1 MHGVN
6 KKNGELYLDDT
17 SLSDLAVSFG
27 TPSYVYSAS
36 LIRDNFL
43 EYKDSIRTNDKV
55 CFAVKSNSNIA
66 VLTLNSPPVN
76 ALSANVREGLH
87 EGVKSAIEDSAV
99 DAIVI
104 ICEGRTVIAG
114 ADITEFGQAPKGPS
128 LYDVQDMIE
137 NSTKPVVAAI
147 HGTAL
152 GGGLEVALTCHYR
165 IAVPSAKCGLPEVNL
180 GLLPGAGG
188 TQRLPRIVGAA
199 KALVMMTSGEHVP
212 AEQCLSMGLVDEM
225 ADEGKLLEG
234 ALSFAGTIV
243 SEKRPLV
250 KVRDAEDKIAAD
262 KGNDALF
269 SDFRKSIAR
278 KTRGFLA
285 PEYNIQCI
293 EAAVNKPFDEGIK
306 VEQEL
311 FMKLM
316 TGSQSAAQRYMFFAQ
331 RQVTKIPDIEADT
344 EVKDI
349 NSVGVIGAG
358 TMGGG
363 ISMNFANVGIPVT
376 IIEQSQERLDKGIGI
391 IRKNYENSA
400 AKGRITQAQVEERMN
415 LIEGKTSI
423 EALDSQDMII
433 EAVFENMDL
442 KKDIFKQLDGI
453 CKQGAILASNTSALD
468 VNVIAAETN
477 RPEDVIGLHFFSPAN
492 VMRLLEIVRGEKT
505 SKSVVASSL
514 AVAKKIQKIAAVVG
528 VCPGFVGNRILAQRQ
543 REANKLILEG
553 ALPWDIDDALFDFGF
568 PMGPFAMSDLA
579 GLDIGWN
586 KDTSNSESLRDVLCE
601 AGRLGQKSGK
611 GFYIYDENRNKS
623 PDPEVEAL
631 IRKFGEER
639 QVRMRD
645 ISKEEI
651 LERCLYPMINEGF
664 KILEEGMAIR
674 ASDIDIVWTN
684 GYGWPVYEGG
694 PMFYGNTIGFDKVL
708 FWLKK
713 AELELGPEFK
723 PSAYLEKVVTE
734 EINIF

>member
-1 MHGVN
+1 MPTINEV
-6 KKNGELYLDDT
+6 T
-17 SLSDLAVSFG
+17 SLE
-27 TPSYVYSAS
+27 
-36 LIRDNFL
+36 I
-43 EYKDSIRTNDKV
+43 KDSV
-55 CFAVKSNSNIA
+55 A

-76 ALSANVREGLH
+76 ALSANVREGLNN
-87 EGVKSAIEDSAV
+87 GVNAAIEDESV
-99 DAIVI
+99 KSIVI
-104 ICEGRTVIAG
+104 ICEGRTFIAG

-137 NSTKPVVAAI
+137 NSPKPVVAAI

-188 TQRLPRIVGAA
+188 TQRLPRIVGAQ

-212 AEQCLSMGLVDEM
+212 ASQCHDMGLVDEM
-225 ADEGKLLEG
+225 AEEG
-234 ALSFAGTIV
+234 ALESDAIKFANQIV
-243 SEKRPLV
+243 SEGKPLV
-250 KVRDAEDKIAAD
+250 KVRDADEKIKSD
-262 KGNDALF
+262 RGNDALF
-269 SDFRKSIAR
+269 ADFRKSILR

-293 EAAVNKPFDEGIK
+293 EAAVNLPFEEGMK

-311 FMKLM
+311 FVKLM
-316 TGSQSAAQRYMFFAQ
+316 SGSQSAAQRYMFFAQ
-331 RQVTKIPDIEADT
+331 RQVTKIPDIEKET
-344 EVKDI
+344 PLKEI

-363 ISMNFANVGIPVT
+363 ISMNFANAGIPVT
-376 IIEQSQERLDKGIGI
+376 IIEQNQERLDKGIGI
-391 IRKNYENSA
+391 IRKNYENTA
-400 AKGRITQAQVEERMN
+400 AKGRITSEQVEERMA
-415 LIEGKTSI
+415 LIDGQTSI
-423 EALDSQDMII
+423 DALNSQDLII

-442 KKDIFKQLDGI
+442 KKDIFKQLDTI
-453 CKQGAILASNTSALD
+453 CKDGAILASNTSALD
-468 VNVIAAETN
+468 VNEIADVTN

-492 VMRLLEIVRGEKT
+492 VMKLLEIVRGDKT

-586 KDTSNSESLRDVLCE
+586 KETSNGETLRDVLCE

-611 GFYIYDENRNKS
+611 GFYVYDENRNKS

-639 QVRMRD
+639 QIQMRD

-694 PMFYGNTIGFDKVL
+694 PMFYGNLVGYDKVL
-708 FWLKK
+708 SWLQN
-713 AELELGPEFK
+713 AEKELGPEFK
-723 PSAYLEKVVTE
+723 PSAYLEKVVSE
-734 EINIF
+734 KINIL